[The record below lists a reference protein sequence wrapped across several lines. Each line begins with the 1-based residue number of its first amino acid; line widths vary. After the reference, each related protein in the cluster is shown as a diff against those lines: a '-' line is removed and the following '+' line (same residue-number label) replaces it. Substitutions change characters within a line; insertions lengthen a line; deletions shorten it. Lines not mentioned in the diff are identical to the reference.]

1 MVAID
6 TNILVR
12 LLIDDPEAV
21 QQTLLARQFLKTVR
35 QVYVPQIVQVECVW
49 VLERAY
55 KVPKE
60 QLLSLLTT
68 LYDSRVFVLQSEAS
82 FLSALQLFRD
92 TNVGFA
98 DSLIL
103 SEVQSEKLNLF
114 TFDKKL
120 GHLKN
125 CQLLTETSPLQPSET

>member
-21 QQTLLARQFLKTVR
+21 EQTIRARQFLKTVR

-55 KVPKE
+55 QVPKE
-60 QLLSLLTT
+60 RLLSLLTT
-68 LYDSRVFVLQSEAS
+68 LYESRVFVLQSEAS
-82 FLSALQLFRD
+82 FLSALQLFRE
-92 TNVGFA
+92 TNIGFA
-98 DSLIL
+98 DGLIL
-103 SEVQSEKLNLF
+103 SEAQWEKLELF

-120 GHLKN
+120 GRLKN
-125 CQLLTETSPLQPSET
+125 CQRLI